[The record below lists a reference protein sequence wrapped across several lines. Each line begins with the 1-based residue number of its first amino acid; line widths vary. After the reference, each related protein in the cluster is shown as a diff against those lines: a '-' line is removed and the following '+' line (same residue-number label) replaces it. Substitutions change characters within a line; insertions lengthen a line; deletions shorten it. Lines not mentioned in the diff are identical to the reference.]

1 VTLDTWIDLVYLL
14 AAIGFILALKGLSS
28 PKHARN
34 GNLLGAAAA
43 ALAVGFTFAYPEVRA
58 HTLNLVLTLV
68 AMVIGAA
75 IAVPAARRVK
85 MTAMPQMVAIFNGV
99 GGGAA
104 ALVSVVVFLI
114 EAPGKPAVY
123 RIAEVLFGVLVGCVS
138 FSGSAIAFAKLQ
150 ELMTGR
156 PVTYPAQQVINGIVA
171 VAIVALAVGTLVTGS
186 VPLLVATAVLSL
198 VLGVIFVLP
207 IGGADVPVLISLL
220 NSFTGLAVAAS
231 GFTLDNNLLIIAGTL
246 VGASGILLTRMMS
259 KAMGRSLANVL
270 FSAFGS
276 VVTAAGGADGSGETR
291 PVKAGSPED
300 IGVLLAYA
308 RKVVIIPG
316 YGLAVAQ
323 AQHTAREL
331 ADLLTERGV
340 EVFYAIHPVAGRMPG
355 HMNVL
360 LAEANVP
367 YDELKEMDEANPEMA
382 TADVAL
388 VVGAN
393 DTVNPAAKNTPGSPI
408 YGMPIIN
415 ADDAAT
421 IVFLKRSMRPGFAGI
436 DNELLFDEKTTMLF
450 GDAKDTLAKLVAA
463 VKDA

>member
-1 VTLDTWIDLVYLL
+1 MTLDTWIDLVYLL
-14 AAIGFILALKGLSS
+14 AIIGFILALKGLSS

-43 ALAVGFTFAYPEVRA
+43 AMAVGFTFAYPSVRA
-58 HTLNLVLTLV
+58 HSLNLVLTLV
-68 AMVIGAA
+68 AMAIGAA
-75 IAVPAARRVK
+75 VAVPAARKVK

-104 ALVSVVVFLI
+104 ALISIVVFLI
-114 EAPGKPAVY
+114 ESPGKPAVY

-156 PVTYPAQQVINGIVA
+156 PITYPAQQVINALVA

-231 GFTLDNNLLIIAGTL
+231 GFTLDNNLLIVAGTL

-276 VVTAAGGADGSGETR
+276 VITATGGADGSGEAR
-291 PVKAGSPED
+291 PVKAGTPED

-331 ADLLTERGV
+331 ADLLMARGV

-367 YDELKEMDEANPEMA
+367 YDELKEMDEANPEMP

-388 VVGAN
+388 VIGAN

-408 YGMPIIN
+408 FGMPIIN
-415 ADDAAT
+415 ADQAEN

-436 DNELLFDEKTTMLF
+436 DNELLFDPKTTLLF
-450 GDAKDTLAKLVAA
+450 GDAKDTLTKLVAA

>member
-1 VTLDTWIDLVYLL
+1 MTLNTWIDLVYLV
-14 AAIGFILALKGLSS
+14 AAVGFILALKGLSS

-34 GNLLGAAAA
+34 GNLLAAAA
-43 ALAVGFTFAYPEVRA
+43 AAVAVGFTFAYPEVRA

-68 AMVIGAA
+68 AMVVGAT
-75 IAVPAARRVK
+75 IAVPAARLIK
-85 MTAMPQMVAIFNGV
+85 MTAIPQMVAIFNGV

-104 ALVSVVVFLI
+104 ALVSIVVFLI

-138 FSGSAIAFAKLQ
+138 FAGSAIAFAKLQ
-150 ELMTGR
+150 ELMPGR
-156 PVTYPAQQVINGIVA
+156 PVTYPAQQVINGVVGVVIVGL
-171 VAIVALAVGTLVTGS
+171 AIGTLVTGS

-276 VVTAAGGADGSGETR
+276 VVTATGGADGSGETR
-291 PVKAGSPED
+291 TVKSGTPED

-308 RKVVIIPG
+308 RKVAIIPG

-323 AQHTAREL
+323 AQHTLREL
-331 ADLLTERGV
+331 ADLLMERGV

-382 TADVAL
+382 TTDVAL

-393 DTVNPAAKNTPGSPI
+393 DTVNPAAKNAPGSPI

-415 ADDAAT
+415 ADQAAN

-436 DNELLFDEKTTMLF
+436 DNELLFDDKTTLLF
-450 GDAKDTLAKLVAA
+450 GDAKDTLTKLVAA
-463 VKDA
+463 VKNA